1 MKHTPSWTA
10 VILLCLLLV
19 AGAAVLVLT
28 PRTVPFDECSP
39 LYRQYAGHEDIE
51 ATFVKDYPVDDTTLV
66 DVTLLRATTDSAWE
80 SLCHEFTPYEFSDS
94 SDYINNLMHDTTSVT
109 FRAVSKDDP
118 KQIIKPN
125 KIYDF
130 NLIALTAKEK
140 SIGIFQIKTKSQYEV
155 TFITIA
161 DNMLHTNNNTLIP

>member
-109 FRAVSKDDP
+109 FRAVSNVDCKKRLIP
-118 KQIIKPN
+118 KETN
-125 KIYDF
+125 YFDF
-130 NLIALTAKEK
+130 NFIILTAKEK
-140 SIGIFQIKTKSQYEV
+140 SIGIFQIKNEPQYDVIVE
-155 TFITIA
+155 TISE
-161 DNMLHTNNNTLIP
+161 NLLFNNKLL